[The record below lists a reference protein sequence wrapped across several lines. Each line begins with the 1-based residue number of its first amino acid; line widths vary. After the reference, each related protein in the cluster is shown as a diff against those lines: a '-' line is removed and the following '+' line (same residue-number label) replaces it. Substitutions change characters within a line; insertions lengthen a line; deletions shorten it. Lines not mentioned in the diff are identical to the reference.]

1 MTTIQYFQPSPDA
14 EAALPSLP
22 ENTSVPSRRRRLR
35 LYLVGSREDTQA
47 AIDHF
52 HLHRCIDRVQ
62 WNLNAIDIPEN
73 GLIIRPDPEDVLR
86 YLQRRPFR

>member
-1 MTTIQYFQPSPDA
+1 MTTNQYFQPSPNA
-14 EAALPSLP
+14 EAALPSMP
-22 ENTSVPSRRRRLR
+22 ENTSAPSRRGRLR

-52 HLHRCIDRVQ
+52 HKHHCIERIQ
-62 WNLNAIDIPEN
+62 WNLNPIDIPEN

>member
-1 MTTIQYFQPSPDA
+1 MTTTQYFQPSPNA
-14 EAALPSLP
+14 EAALLSMP
-22 ENTSVPSRRRRLR
+22 ENNSEPSRRRRLR

-47 AIDHF
+47 AIDLF
-52 HLHRCIDRVQ
+52 HKLRCIERIQ
-62 WNLNAIDIPEN
+62 WYPNPIVIPES